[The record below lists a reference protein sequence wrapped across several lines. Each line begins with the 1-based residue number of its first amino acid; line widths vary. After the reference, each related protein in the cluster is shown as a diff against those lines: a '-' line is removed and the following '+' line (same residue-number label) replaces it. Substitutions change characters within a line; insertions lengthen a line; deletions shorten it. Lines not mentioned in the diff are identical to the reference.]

1 LYETKDHAVLKVL
14 TITTAL
20 QNKPKIGIS
29 QPQRKKKKKKAGA
42 DGYRKEYT
50 SSLTQS

>member
-29 QPQRKKKKKKAGA
+29 QPQRKGKKKKQVQMGTEKSIQA
-42 DGYRKEYT
+42 
-50 SSLTQS
+50 L

>member
-29 QPQRKKKKKKAGA
+29 QPQRKKKKKTGA
-42 DGYRKEYT
+42 DGYRKEYI
-50 SSLTQS
+50 SSLAQS

>member
-29 QPQRKKKKKKAGA
+29 QPQRKEKKRKKQVQMGTEKSIQA
-42 DGYRKEYT
+42 
-50 SSLTQS
+50 L

>member
-1 LYETKDHAVLKVL
+1 MYETKDHAVLKVL

-29 QPQRKKKKKKAGA
+29 QPQRKEKKKEQVQMGTEKSIQA
-42 DGYRKEYT
+42 
-50 SSLTQS
+50 L